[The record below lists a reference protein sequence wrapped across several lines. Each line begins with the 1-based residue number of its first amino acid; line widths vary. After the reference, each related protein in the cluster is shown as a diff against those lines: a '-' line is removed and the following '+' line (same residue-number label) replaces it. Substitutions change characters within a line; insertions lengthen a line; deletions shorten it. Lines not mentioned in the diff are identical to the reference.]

1 MIKGRNMQMP
11 TQKRNSNI
19 ELLRVISMFMV
30 ILIHL
35 MTKTSVLWEMRTD
48 QPVYYI
54 SWLLYAFCMTGVNCY
69 VLISGY
75 FGAESE
81 FRLDKL
87 IRIYF
92 QVLFY
97 SIGIAAVMRICH
109 LDLKCG
115 WLNILLPVTRRE
127 YWFATVYIGLY
138 CLTPFL
144 NLAIKHTSEKQLRQ
158 LLLILGVLFSVIPT
172 FLHADSWLEDGG
184 AYGIVWFVFLYLMG
198 GYFKKYYAD
207 GQKKSGL
214 YYLVS
219 ILILPV
225 SKIIV
230 LLIGKIELINSF
242 LQEDAICKISELLY
256 CFNSLPALCA
266 SVFLFL
272 FFCSVRIENGKISKA
287 VNFAGSLTF
296 GIYLI
301 HNNRNLAHYLWEGT
315 RINYWLTEKENIL
328 MIIGI
333 WIAVFIVCGAIEW
346 IRQRL
351 FALLKINKLAVR
363 LADFINRIVPS
374 A

>member
-1 MIKGRNMQMP
+1 MQKP
-11 TQKRNSNI
+11 KQKRNSNI

-35 MTKTSVLWEMRTD
+35 MTKTSVLWEMNHG

-54 SWLLYAFCMTGVNCY
+54 SWFLYAFCMTGVNCY

-75 FGAESE
+75 FGTESK
-81 FRLDKL
+81 FKFDRL

-97 SIGIAAVMRICH
+97 SVGIAVIMRICH
-109 LDLKCG
+109 FDLKDG
-115 WLNILLPVTRRE
+115 WLNVLLPITRRE
-127 YWFATVYIGLY
+127 YWFATVYLGLY

-144 NLAIKHTSEKQLRQ
+144 NLALKNISEKQLRQ
-158 LLLILGVLFSVIPT
+158 LLLVLGVLFCVIPT
-172 FLHADSWLEDGG
+172 FLHADNWLEDGG
-184 AYGIVWFVFLYLMG
+184 AYGIVWFVFLYLTG
-198 GYFKKYYAD
+198 GYIKKYYSN
-207 GQKKSGL
+207 GRKKSGF
-214 YYLVS
+214 YYLIS

-230 LLIGKIELINSF
+230 LLAGKISVISTALS
-242 LQEDAICKISELLY
+242 EDTISKISELLY
-256 CFNSLPALCA
+256 SFNSLPAACA

-272 FFCSVRIENGKISKA
+272 LFCSIEIKSESMSKII
-287 VNFAGSLTF
+287 NFTGSLTF

-301 HNNRNLAHYLWEGT
+301 HNNRNLSGHLWEGM
-315 RINYWLTEKENIL
+315 RINYWLTERENIWAIL
-328 MIIGI
+328 GI
-333 WIAVFIVCGAIEW
+333 WIAVFIVCGVIEW

-351 FALLKINKLAVR
+351 FALLKIDKLAVR
-363 LADFINRIVPS
+363 LAGFIQRLLPS